1 MLLALLLNLKQPS
14 GNVPS
19 VTRGGSDFIFLMA
32 SFPPRGTLESDTNV
46 LPKMNQQTNWTI
58 WPSNLHNMELTISWV
73 VEHQETHP
81 GSEWKS
87 SNPAIYNQHSMPFG
101 VLHLHFQLRLD
112 SFGNT
117 PLGMWEGQVFN
128 EEWIHPECWHTW
140 PLDGCARAP
149 LCVCSLT
156 LLGFR
161 T

>member
-1 MLLALLLNLKQPS
+1 MCQVWQEEVLILYFSWLLS
-14 GNVPS
+14 VPEAPLS
-19 VTRGGSDFIFLMA
+19 LIQMCSQR
-32 SFPPRGTLESDTNV
+32 
-46 LPKMNQQTNWTI
+46 WTSKPTEHTH